1 MAYENSY
8 EFANVI
14 RDLNPQYQQLVASQP
29 MLISAIRVGTPA
41 RSTKHEW
48 LEEKLTPT
56 SATISAFDTDGD
68 GTGITV
74 DSTAG
79 FTAGDILRVETSANV
94 SRTEIIRVA
103 SVDSATELTVVRD
116 YGGSTGATL
125 ATGDIL
131 TLVSSPL
138 AESTDA
144 SVTKGAGEA
153 TANYNYTSIQDA
165 VAKVSKTSQAVGIYG
180 VASALNDQVQR
191 KMLHLARRQNTEAIY
206 GRRVERDASN
216 NGSAGGFLQFMESGN
231 VTNVSGAITSTVV
244 NNAFESIF
252 DDGAFSSNY
261 ALVCKENQARKIS
274 AFNTTGSNPVM
285 QFQRGDTSTGQY
297 VTTFVS
303 DLGAAN
309 GFNAR
314 VFVDPNMPS
323 DQVAIIDLNR
333 VSVNYLRT
341 LTDEDATPAGADY
354 FMRRMLM
361 EYTFEIRDGKT
372 AHALLTGLTV

>member
-8 EFANVI
+8 EFANII
-14 RDLNPQYQQLVASQP
+14 RDLNPQYQQLIASQP
-29 MLISAIRVGTPA
+29 LLISAVRVGAPA
-41 RSTKHEW
+41 RGTKHEW
-48 LEEKLTPT
+48 LEESLTPT
-56 SATISAFDTDGD
+56 SSAISAFDTDGD

-74 DSTAG
+74 GSTAG

-94 SRTEIIRVA
+94 SRTEVIRVA

-116 YGGSTGATL
+116 YGGSTGETF

-131 TLVSSPL
+131 TLIASPL
-138 AESTDA
+138 GEATDA
-144 SVTKGAGEA
+144 AVTKGSGEA
-153 TANYNYTSIQDA
+153 TANYNYTTIHDA
-165 VAKVSKTSQAVGIYG
+165 TAKVSKTSQAVGIYG
-180 VASALNDQVQR
+180 VANALNDDVQR
-191 KMLHLARRQNTEAIY
+191 KMLHLARRQNTELIY
-206 GRRVERDASN
+206 GRRVQRDSSN
-216 NGSAGGFLQFMESGN
+216 NGSAGGFMQYLEGGN
-231 VTNVSGAITSTVV
+231 VTNVSGAITSTIV

-297 VTTFVS
+297 VSTFVS

-309 GFNAR
+309 GFSAR

-323 DQVAIIDLNR
+323 DQVAILDLNR
-333 VSVNYLRT
+333 VEVNYLRT

-354 FMRRMLM
+354 FMRRMLF
-361 EYTFEIRDGKT
+361 ESTYTIRDGQK